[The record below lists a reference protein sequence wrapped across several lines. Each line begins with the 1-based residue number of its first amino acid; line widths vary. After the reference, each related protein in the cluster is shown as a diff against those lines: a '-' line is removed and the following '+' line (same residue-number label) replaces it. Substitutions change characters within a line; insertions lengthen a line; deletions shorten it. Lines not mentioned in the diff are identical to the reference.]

1 MTHLPTRNKDGSL
14 KEAASVK
21 EEKPVAKKETKK
33 PAKKAKK

>member
-14 KEAASVK
+14 KEAAPVK

-33 PAKKAKK
+33 AAKKAKK